1 MKNITL
7 NFLFIISFTFN
18 SNAQVS
24 QEWLY
29 EINSPGI
36 IYGQGNAVV
45 CDQNNN
51 IYVGGTVSKSSTTWP
66 TFIKMNSDGTA
77 IFIDTLSLG
86 NGGFSLTSLFYDN
99 QSTVYAT
106 GQLSDSISTMFI
118 AAYDTSGFRIWLHTY
133 LTDDNEEI
141 LGVQI
146 SKSPNGNLY
155 ALGNT
160 YDSLF
165 KSHLYLIQSDLSGNP
180 TWNSNDSG
188 LNVISTFPKK
198 FVIDQNEQI
207 YCLANAQLNGSN
219 NIDIILICYDQNG
232 SVLWYHSI
240 NGPLDDDDFDHD
252 INIDNSGNILIS
264 GYIQDTV
271 PTNNCLIEK
280 YDPMGNLLWSKI
292 YNMLGSGKILIDQE
306 NNIYIDGTDSVFTNL
321 FGISKLDSSGNLL
334 YTRNF
339 NLLNYWEIL
348 ISDMKM
354 DDSSNIYL
362 TGNGFSLNSVY
373 DFITYKLDTS
383 LNEIWHVQYLDT
395 NTLGESPTSLA
406 LDHNGSVYVTG
417 MSNYDQVSTTSNLCL
432 VKYNQGFTTDI
443 NNNPDDNVIIIY
455 PNPAINSFTIKLNF
469 EFKNASINIY
479 DIVGQKI
486 FSKNLHN
493 QNEITLNAQNILSKG
508 IYLVKIIDGKKEY
521 NSKLIIE

>member
-1 MKNITL
+1 
-7 NFLFIISFTFN
+7 
-18 SNAQVS
+18 
-24 QEWLY
+24 
-29 EINSPGI
+29 
-36 IYGQGNAVV
+36 
-45 CDQNNN
+45 
-51 IYVGGTVSKSSTTWP
+51 
-66 TFIKMNSDGTA
+66 
-77 IFIDTLSLG
+77 
-86 NGGFSLTSLFYDN
+86 
-99 QSTVYAT
+99 
-106 GQLSDSISTMFI
+106 
-118 AAYDTSGFRIWLHTY
+118 
-133 LTDDNEEI
+133 
-141 LGVQI
+141 
-146 SKSPNGNLY
+146 
-155 ALGNT
+155 
-160 YDSLF
+160 
-165 KSHLYLIQSDLSGNP
+165 
-180 TWNSNDSG
+180 
-188 LNVISTFPKK
+188 
-198 FVIDQNEQI
+198 
-207 YCLANAQLNGSN
+207 
-219 NIDIILICYDQNG
+219 
-232 SVLWYHSI
+232 
-240 NGPLDDDDFDHD
+240 
-252 INIDNSGNILIS
+252 
-264 GYIQDTV
+264 
-271 PTNNCLIEK
+271 
-280 YDPMGNLLWSKI
+280 
-292 YNMLGSGKILIDQE
+292 
-306 NNIYIDGTDSVFTNL
+306 
-321 FGISKLDSSGNLL
+321 
-334 YTRNF
+334 
-339 NLLNYWEIL
+339 
-348 ISDMKM
+348 MKM